1 MEYKEIKGIEELEKV
16 INIDQSPIG
25 RTPRSNPAT
34 YTKLFDDIRTIFAET
49 KDAKLHGF
57 TKGRFSFNVK
67 GGRCEAC
74 QGAGIIKIEMNFLP
88 DVYVECEVCKG
99 KRYNKETLDV
109 YYKGKNISDV
119 LSMSVREAY
128 EFFKA
133 VPSLERKL
141 KVLMDVGLDYIK
153 LGQPATT
160 LSGGE
165 AQRIKLAT
173 ELSKMTKGKTI
184 YILDEPTTGLHFED
198 IRKLL
203 EVLDRLVEKGNTVV
217 IIEHNLDVIK
227 TADHIID
234 IGPDG
239 GDRGGTVVA
248 CGTPEEI
255 SDVEKSYTAVYIDRM
270 LKGAGR
276 KENKKTQKKKAKVV
290 PVFNKTMLEAAEEV
304 PVIDY
309 EEKPKKRGRKKK
321 EELGK

>member
-1 MEYKEIKGIEELEKV
+1 
-16 INIDQSPIG
+16 
-25 RTPRSNPAT
+25 
-34 YTKLFDDIRTIFAET
+34 
-49 KDAKLHGF
+49 
-57 TKGRFSFNVK
+57 
-67 GGRCEAC
+67 
-74 QGAGIIKIEMNFLP
+74 
-88 DVYVECEVCKG
+88 
-99 KRYNKETLDV
+99 
-109 YYKGKNISDV
+109 
-119 LSMSVREAY
+119 MSVREAY

-248 CGTPEEI
+248 SGTPEEI

-290 PVFNKTMLEAAEEV
+290 PVFNETMLEAAEEV
-304 PVIDY
+304 SVIDY